1 MHLNDHATR
10 TLLMTENFERENWF
24 LVNNRD
30 CEILNSVL
38 KISAFEILVNFNFFS
53 SFVPDSSLNDREH
66 FGFDKA
72 NNSAKFCY
80 CSIMANKRS
89 LGSRI

>member
-38 KISAFEILVNFNFFS
+38 KISAFEILVNFNFF
-53 SFVPDSSLNDREH
+53 FLLSLTVVLTIENTL
-66 FGFDKA
+66 GFDKA
-72 NNSAKFCY
+72 NNSATFCY